1 VFFGDD
7 PAVVIEVVEVMANKL
22 EKSKGIQDRK
32 P

>member
-22 EKSKGIQDRK
+22 EKSKVIQDRK